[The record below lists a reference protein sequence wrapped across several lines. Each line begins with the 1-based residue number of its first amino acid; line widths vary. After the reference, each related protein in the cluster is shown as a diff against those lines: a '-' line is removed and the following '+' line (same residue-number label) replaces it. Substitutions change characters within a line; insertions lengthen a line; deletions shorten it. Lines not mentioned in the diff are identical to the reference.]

1 MMTALR
7 QQMIEAMRLRGFSPR
22 THESYLG
29 AVEQLARYYRCAPD
43 RLSSAQLQAYF
54 KHLALER
61 GLAPAS
67 CRLYLNGI
75 RFFYLSVLGREAFE
89 VSMVVPKRQQRI
101 PALLSRGEV
110 SRILAACENPKHRML
125 LETCY
130 GCGLR
135 VSELVSL
142 RVSDIDG
149 ERRLLRIEQ
158 GKGAKDRQVIIA
170 PTLLDRLR
178 RYWRE
183 QRPANWL
190 FPNPQRR
197 ERHLDIS
204 TAQRVYRRA
213 KTVAGVDK
221 AGGIHGLR
229 HAYATHQLENG
240 LPVHQLQRLLGH
252 SDIHSTLRYVH
263 WVPSEQREG
272 RGHADLIECLA
283 LRHG

>member
-1 MMTALR
+1 MTPLR
-7 QQMIEAMRLRGFSPR
+7 QQMIEAMQLRGFSLR

-29 AVEQLARYYRCAPD
+29 AVEQLARYYHCAPD
-43 RLSSAQLQAYF
+43 RLSSTQLQAYF

-75 RFFYLSVLGREAFE
+75 RFFYLNVLGWEEFA

-101 PALLSRGEV
+101 PVLLSRGEV
-110 SRILAACENPKHRML
+110 ARILAACRNPKHCML

-149 ERRLLRIEQ
+149 ERKLLRIEQ

-178 RYWRE
+178 RYWQA
-183 QRPANWL
+183 QRPVNWL
-190 FPNPQRR
+190 FPNHQRR
-197 ERHLDIS
+197 EHPLGVS
-204 TAQRVYRRA
+204 TAQKIYHRA
-213 KTVAGVDK
+213 KEAAGIDK
-221 AGGIHGLR
+221 VGGIHALR

-240 LPVHQLQRLLGH
+240 LAVHQLQRLLGH
-252 SDIHSTLRYVH
+252 SDLQSTLRYVH

-272 RGHADLIECLA
+272 CGYADLIESLA
-283 LRHG
+283 LNHG

>member
-1 MMTALR
+1 
-7 QQMIEAMRLRGFSPR
+7 MIEAMQLRGFSPR

-43 RLSSAQLQAYF
+43 RLSSVQLQAYF

-75 RFFYLSVLGREAFE
+75 RFFYLNVLGWDEFA

-101 PALLSRGEV
+101 PRLLSRDEV
-110 SRILAACENPKHRML
+110 SRILAACGNPKHRML

-149 ERRLLRIEQ
+149 ERKLLRIEQ

-178 RYWRE
+178 RYWRA
-183 QRPANWL
+183 QRPVTWL
-190 FPNPQRR
+190 FPNHQRR
-197 ERHLDIS
+197 EHPLDVG
-204 TAQRVYRRA
+204 TAQKVYRRA
-213 KTVAGVDK
+213 KAAAGVDK

-252 SDIHSTLRYVH
+252 SDIQSTLRYVH
-263 WVPSEQREG
+263 WVPSEQRESH
-272 RGHADLIECLA
+272 GHADLIESLA
-283 LRHG
+283 LHHG